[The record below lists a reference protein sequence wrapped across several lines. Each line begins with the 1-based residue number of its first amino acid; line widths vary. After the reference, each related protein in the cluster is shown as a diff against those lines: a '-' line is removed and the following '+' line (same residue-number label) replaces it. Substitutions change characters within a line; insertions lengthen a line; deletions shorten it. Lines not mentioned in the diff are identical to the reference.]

1 MTPLDTAKLD
11 TAKLDTAKD
20 EVKALLRDHG
30 GKHSLFFAVYA
41 GMEVEEIE
49 KLIKEGAD
57 VNQQNKVSPA

>member
-30 GKHSLFFAVYA
+30 GKHSLFFAV
-41 GMEVEEIE
+41 GEMEVEEIE